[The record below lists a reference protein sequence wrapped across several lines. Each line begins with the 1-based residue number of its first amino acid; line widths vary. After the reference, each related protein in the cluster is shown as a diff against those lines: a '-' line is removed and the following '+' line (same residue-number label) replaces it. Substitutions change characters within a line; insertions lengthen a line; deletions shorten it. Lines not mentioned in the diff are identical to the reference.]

1 MIAALAI
8 RVGQA
13 WALCAAVQLA
23 LWAIQQR
30 TRNAGIVDVGWALSF
45 ALVAAGFAARAT
57 APVAAWAPIAAV
69 VCAWSLRLGGHLIV
83 RGAARSPEDGR
94 YADLR
99 QRWAPRA
106 ARRFFVFF
114 QAQAALAAL
123 LSTAFAV
130 PFLAAPWDGGWLRGL
145 GAALAAAGVLGE
157 AVADAQLARW
167 KRDPARRGQVCD
179 AGLWSWS
186 RHPNYFFEWYF
197 RIGHAIYGVAFAPRG
212 LVALAGQVVILA
224 SILKV
229 SGIPAT
235 EAQAL
240 RSKGDAYRTYQARV
254 PAVVPMPAK
263 CSTMRADRSPLLP
276 VLRRNVST
284 CFRRCAVASPLYP
297 GSWAG

>member
-13 WALCAAVQLA
+13 WALCAAMQLA
-23 LWAIQQR
+23 LWTIQQR

-45 ALVAAGFAARAT
+45 ALVAAGFAVRAT
-57 APVAAWAPIAAV
+57 APIAGWAPIAAV
-69 VCAWSLRLGGHLIV
+69 VCAWSLRLGGHLIA

-114 QAQAALAAL
+114 QAQAALTAL

-130 PFLAAPWDGGWLRGL
+130 PFLTAPWDGGWLRVL
-145 GAALAAAGVLGE
+145 GAALAAAGLLGE
-157 AVADAQLARW
+157 ATADAQLARW

-179 AGLWSWS
+179 AGLWAWS
-186 RHPNYFFEWYF
+186 RHPNYFCEWCVWL
-197 RIGHAIYGVAFAPRG
+197 GHAVYGLAFGPWG
-212 LVALAGQVVILA
+212 LIALGGQALILA

-229 SGIPAT
+229 TGIPAT

-240 RSKGDAYRTYQARV
+240 RSKGDAYRAYQARV
-254 PAVVPMPAK
+254 PAFVP
-263 CSTMRADRSPLLP
+263 RLP
-276 VLRRNVST
+276 R
-284 CFRRCAVASPLYP
+284 
-297 GSWAG
+297 GS